1 MNRGLSRSLL
11 VLGLLLAFTG
21 SAYAQGMASIFGK
34 VTDSS
39 GAVMPGVTVTVT
51 GTGLQ
56 QPRVAVTTET
66 GAYQFPNLP
75 IGTYTVTFELEGF
88 KKATRANVV
97 LVAGFNAGIDQ
108 SLEIGQMSEEM
119 TVSGAAPVVDTKRT
133 TTGGVFDS
141 AVMQN
146 IPTARDPWQ
155 IIYMAPGVQLSGTN
169 VGGSGSGQQA
179 TISSR
184 GTSANVQWNL
194 EGGSTTDLSSNSSA
208 SYYNFD
214 SFEQIQ
220 VINGGADVSVQSSG
234 ISINLITKSGSNVF
248 KGSAVGTFANDKMQ
262 SSNVTEE
269 LFKKGT
275 GGFLSG
281 NPLNRIT
288 NASFEY
294 GGPIIRNKLWF
305 WVNADHQDINTG
317 VLNYFDRDKGGD
329 CVAYAEAQRL
339 GALSSAITFGDLE
352 KVQNCLKNDKTVLYH
367 IGGKINFQLT
377 QAHKFQYLL
386 QGDNKTRNARGASAL
401 TAEEAV
407 TRQFSD
413 PWHGF
418 PQPTHSLTHTWV
430 ASDKLVFNNIYTF
443 VRGGFFLDYQDY
455 DTCGDSRYN
464 GSNNAADYA
473 RDANCLWNQ
482 QQLTLRTTGYQSRS
496 LLASYQTTRPSHELK
511 SDGTYFASGVLGG
524 DHSLKF
530 GVGYRKNPIQTFSH
544 YSGGARA
551 WLQCNGN
558 SAANCADNRIAPG
571 TAGPGLVPYRAVL
584 YRDQLRNNDWWMWS
598 GYLQDSFSR
607 GKWRVNAGIRY
618 DWQHSK
624 YLGGCVPANTVRP
637 DLLPAQCEEETQSGI
652 DPNTGQEE
660 EIQPF
665 GNWSPRLSLTYDLFG
680 NGKTAL
686 KVSGA
691 YYYQT
696 RITLANDLG
705 ALFTVTSLTFGS
717 NANNGT
723 CTGTSCWTDA
733 NMDGIV
739 QGNEL
744 TGVPTSSSTRFDTT
758 TGILAPAGNAV
769 DESTKLGRTREA
781 VVGVQHELI
790 PNLAVGVDYIYRYYD
805 RGTAT
810 YTVGYQPGAPGY
822 PLQQIYTGPLTYTD
836 PISGNTGEYYV
847 VRDDARRPSGLG
859 SIVMTS
865 PDYQIYNGVDI
876 TVTKRYADRW
886 QVNGAL
892 TIQDNPNYFPQGTTS
907 SATGGAVG
915 NPTGMRYREGVST
928 IAKYVLK
935 LNGSV
940 ELPFGVM
947 ASGNFNMFQ
956 GGTRTLTMNGPSN
969 VPGGLNSAGT
979 AQTTISYGT
988 IEFQPRDSFRFEDT
1002 KILDLGLQKSFSLG
1016 PSERY
1021 RIKVMLD
1028 AFNVFNVNTI
1038 QSYSSNN
1045 TSLASSTAP
1054 SAIIPPRVFRVGA
1067 MINF

>member
-1 MNRGLSRSLL
+1 MTRGVCRSLL
-11 VLGLLLAFTG
+11 AAALLLVLTT
-21 SAYAQGMASIFGK
+21 SSYAQGMASIFGK

-51 GTGLQ
+51 GPSLQ
-56 QPRVAVTTET
+56 AARVAVTTDT

-88 KKATRANVV
+88 KKATRPNVV

-108 SLEIGQMSEEM
+108 SLEIGAMTEEM

-133 TTGGVFDS
+133 TTGGVFD
-141 AVMQN
+141 AATLQN

-220 VINGGADVSVQSSG
+220 VVNGGADVSVQASG

-262 SSNVTEE
+262 STNVTEE
-269 LFKKGT
+269 LFSRGT

-281 NPLNRIT
+281 NPLTRIT

-294 GGPIIRNKLWF
+294 GGPIVRNKLWF

-339 GALSSAITFGDLE
+339 GALSSAISFGDLE

-367 IGGKINFQLT
+367 LGGKINFQLNS
-377 QAHKFQYLL
+377 AHKFQYLL

-418 PQPTHSLTHTWV
+418 PQPTHSLTHTYV
-430 ASDKLVFNNIYTF
+430 ATDKLVFNNIYTF

-464 GSNNAADYA
+464 GSDNNADYA
-473 RDANCLWNQ
+473 RDASCLWNQ

-496 LLASYQTTRPSHELK
+496 LLATYQTTRPSHELK

-530 GVGYRKNPIQTFSH
+530 GVGYRRNPIQTFSH

-551 WLQCNGN
+551 WLQCNNN
-558 SAANCADNRIAPG
+558 SAANCTDNRIVPG
-571 TAGPGLVPYRAVL
+571 TAGSGMVPYRAVL

-607 GKWRVNAGIRY
+607 GKFRVNAGLRY
-618 DWQHSK
+618 DWQQSK
-624 YLGGCVPANTVRP
+624 YLGGCVPANVVRP
-637 DLLPAQCEEETQSGI
+637 DLLPAQCEEETQQGI
-652 DPNTGQEE
+652 DPNTGELE
-660 EIQPF
+660 TIQPF
-665 GNWSPRLSLTYDLFG
+665 GNWSPRVSLTYDLFG

-686 KVSGA
+686 KASGA

-733 NMDGIV
+733 NMDGVV

-744 TGVPTSSSTRFDTT
+744 LGIPTSSSSRFNTT
-758 TGILAPAGNAV
+758 TGVLAPAGNAV
-769 DESTKLGRTREA
+769 DESAQIGRTREA
-781 VVGVQHELI
+781 VVGIQHELI
-790 PNLAVGVDYIYRYYD
+790 PNLAIGVDYIYRYYD
-805 RGTAT
+805 RGVTS
-810 YTVGYQPGAPGY
+810 YTVGYQPGAAGY
-822 PLQQIYTGPLTYTD
+822 PLSQIYTGPLMYTD
-836 PISGNTGEYYV
+836 PVSGNTGEYYV
-847 VRDDARRPSGLG
+847 VRNDARRPSGLG
-859 SIVMTS
+859 SITMTN
-865 PDYQIYNGVDI
+865 PNYQIYNGVDI
-876 TVTKRYADRW
+876 TVTKRFSDKW
-886 QVNGAL
+886 QLNGAL
-892 TIQDNPNYFPQGTTS
+892 TIQDNPNYFPEG
-907 SATGGAVG
+907 SASFV
-915 NPTGMRYREGVST
+915 NPTGRTYLEGVST
-928 IAKYVLK
+928 IAKYVAK
-935 LNGSV
+935 LSGSY
-940 ELPFGVM
+940 ELPWGIM

-969 VPGGLNSAGT
+969 VPGGLNAAGT

-988 IEFQPRDSFRFEDT
+988 IEFQPRDSFRFGDT
-1002 KILDLGLQKSFSLG
+1002 KILDLGFQKSFSIG
-1016 PSERY
+1016 ASERY
-1021 RIKVMLD
+1021 RLKVMLD
-1028 AFNVFNVNTI
+1028 AFNVFNVNEV
-1038 QSYSSNN
+1038 QAYSSNN
-1045 TSLASSTAP
+1045 TSLAASSAP
-1054 SAIIPPRVFRVGA
+1054 SSIIPPRVFRIGGT
-1067 MINF
+1067 INF